1 MEGAAMSESTRKIRI
16 VVIDDQV
23 LFRKGLR
30 ALLDEEEDFEVVGE
44 ADDGLKA
51 VELARAARP
60 DAILMDINMPV
71 CSGVEA
77 TRLIKAEQPDVK
89 IVILT
94 ISDDDQDLF
103 EAIKAGAQGYLL
115 KDLRPEALFDMLR
128 AVMRGE
134 TPISPAIAGKLLN
147 EFRTRPWHE
156 PSETAG
162 WDLTA
167 RELEVLQL
175 VAEGLG
181 NAEIAGRLFIVEG
194 TVKNHLHNILEKL
207 HLENR
212 VQAAAYAIREGLVQP
227 PRKQAPAP

>member
-1 MEGAAMSESTRKIRI
+1 MSEEQPVIRMI
-16 VVIDDQV
+16 LVDDQL
-23 LFRKGLR
+23 LFRRGLR
-30 ALLDEEEDFEVVGE
+30 ALFEEEEGFEIVGE
-44 ADDGLKA
+44 ANNGREAID
-51 VELARAARP
+51 LARETRP
-60 DAILMDINMPV
+60 DAILMDINMPI
-71 CSGVEA
+71 CNGVEA
-77 TRLIKAEQPDVK
+77 TRIIKAEQPDVK
-89 IVILT
+89 VVALT
-94 ISDDDQDLF
+94 VSDDDEDLF

-115 KDLRPEALFDMLR
+115 KDLRPEELFEMIR

-147 EFRTRPWHE
+147 EFRRRPWHE

-181 NAEIAGRLFIVEG
+181 NAEIAARLFIVEG

-212 VQAAAYAIREGLVQP
+212 VQAAAYAIREGLVEP
-227 PRKQAPAP
+227 PRKHAPPS

>member
-1 MEGAAMSESTRKIRI
+1 MSEERPVIRMI
-16 VVIDDQV
+16 LVDDQL
-23 LFRKGLR
+23 LFRRGLR
-30 ALLDEEEDFEVVGE
+30 ALFEEEEGFEIVGE
-44 ADDGLKA
+44 ANNGREAID
-51 VELARAARP
+51 LARETRP
-60 DAILMDINMPV
+60 DAILMDINMPI
-71 CSGVEA
+71 CNGVEA
-77 TRLIKAEQPDVK
+77 TRIIKAEQPDVK
-89 IVILT
+89 VVALT
-94 ISDDDQDLF
+94 VSDDDDDLF

-115 KDLRPEALFDMLR
+115 KDLRPEELFEMIR

-147 EFRTRPWHE
+147 EFRRRPWHE

-181 NAEIAGRLFIVEG
+181 NAEIAARLFIVEG

-212 VQAAAYAIREGLVQP
+212 VQAAAYAIREGLVEP
-227 PRKQAPAP
+227 PRKHAPPS

>member
-1 MEGAAMSESTRKIRI
+1 MGGTAMTDSSQKIRI
-16 VVIDDQV
+16 IVVDDQV

-30 ALLDEEEDFEVVGE
+30 ALLEEVEDFEVAGE
-44 ADDGLKA
+44 ADDGVKA
-51 VELARAARP
+51 VQLARASRP
-60 DAILMDINMPV
+60 DAVLMDVNMPI
-71 CSGVEA
+71 CNGVEA
-77 TRLIKAEQPDVK
+77 TRQIKGELPETK
-89 IVILT
+89 IVMLT

-115 KDLRPEALFDMLR
+115 KDLRPEALFDMIR

-147 EFRTRPWHE
+147 EFRLHPRRE
-156 PSETAG
+156 PAEAAG
-162 WDLTA
+162 WDLTS

-181 NAEIAGRLFIVEG
+181 NAEIAARLYIVEG

-212 VQAAAYAIREGLVQP
+212 VQAAAYAIREGLVEP
-227 PRKQAPAP
+227 PRKQPAAW

>member
-1 MEGAAMSESTRKIRI
+1 MNDGQTKIRM
-16 VVIDDQV
+16 VLVDDQL
-23 LFRKGLR
+23 LFRRGLR
-30 ALLDEEEDFEVVGE
+30 ALFEEEDDFEVVGE
-44 ADDGLKA
+44 ASDGREA
-51 VELARAARP
+51 VDLARTTRP
-60 DAILMDINMPV
+60 DAILMDINMPI
-71 CSGVEA
+71 CNGVEA
-77 TRLIKAEQPDVK
+77 TRIIKAEQPDVK
-89 IVILT
+89 IVALT
-94 ISDDDQDLF
+94 VSDDDQDLF

-115 KDLRPEALFDMLR
+115 KDLRPEELFEMLR

-147 EFRTRPWHE
+147 EFRRRPWHE

-212 VQAAAYAIREGLVQP
+212 VQAAAYAIREGLVEP
-227 PRKQAPAP
+227 PRKHTPS

>member
-1 MEGAAMSESTRKIRI
+1 MSEEQPVIRMI
-16 VVIDDQV
+16 LVDDQL
-23 LFRKGLR
+23 LFRRGLR
-30 ALLDEEEDFEVVGE
+30 ALFEEEEGFEIVGE
-44 ADDGLKA
+44 ANNGREAID
-51 VELARAARP
+51 LARETRP
-60 DAILMDINMPV
+60 DAILMDINMPI
-71 CSGVEA
+71 CNGVEA
-77 TRLIKAEQPDVK
+77 TRIIKAEQPDVK
-89 IVILT
+89 VVALT
-94 ISDDDQDLF
+94 VSDDDDDLF

-115 KDLRPEALFDMLR
+115 KDLRPEELFEMIR

-147 EFRTRPWHE
+147 EFRRRPWHE

-181 NAEIAGRLFIVEG
+181 NAEIAARLFIVEG

-212 VQAAAYAIREGLVQP
+212 VQAAAYAIREGLVEP
-227 PRKQAPAP
+227 PRKHAPPS

>member
-1 MEGAAMSESTRKIRI
+1 MLL
-16 VVIDDQV
+16 VDDQL

-30 ALLDEEEDFEVVGE
+30 ALLEEEKDFEVVGE
-44 ADDGLKA
+44 ASDGREA
-51 VELARAARP
+51 IDLARTTRP
-60 DAILMDINMPV
+60 DAILMDINMPI
-71 CSGVEA
+71 CNGVEA
-77 TRLIKAEQPDVK
+77 TRIIKAEQPDVK
-89 IVILT
+89 IVALT
-94 ISDDDQDLF
+94 VSDDDQDLF

-115 KDLRPEALFDMLR
+115 KDLRPDELFEMLR

-147 EFRTRPWHE
+147 EFRRRPWHE

-181 NAEIAGRLFIVEG
+181 NAEIGGRLFIVEG

-212 VQAAAYAIREGLVQP
+212 VQAAAYAIREGLVEP
-227 PRKQAPAP
+227 PRKRTPPS

>member
-1 MEGAAMSESTRKIRI
+1 MAPDGPRHIRLI
-16 VVIDDQV
+16 LVDDQL

-30 ALLDEEEDFEVVGE
+30 ALFDEEPEFEVVGE
-44 ADDGLKA
+44 ANDGRA
-51 VELARAARP
+51 GIELARATKP

-71 CSGVEA
+71 CNGVEA
-77 TRLIKAEQPDVK
+77 TRIIKSEQPEVK
-89 IVILT
+89 IVALT
-94 ISDDDQDLF
+94 VSDDDQDLF

-115 KDLRPEALFDMLR
+115 KDLRPEDLFEMLR

-134 TPISPAIAGKLLN
+134 TPISPAIAGKLLS
-147 EFRTRPWHE
+147 ELRKRPWHE
-156 PSETAG
+156 PSEAAG

-212 VQAAAYAIREGLVQP
+212 VQAAAYAIREGLVEP
-227 PRKQAPAP
+227 PRKHTPPS

>member
-1 MEGAAMSESTRKIRI
+1 MNDGQPKIRMI
-16 VVIDDQV
+16 LVDDQL
-23 LFRKGLR
+23 LFRRGLR
-30 ALLDEEEDFEVVGE
+30 ALFEEEEDFEIVGE
-44 ADDGLKA
+44 ASDGREA
-51 VELARAARP
+51 IDLARTTRP
-60 DAILMDINMPV
+60 DAILMDINMPI
-71 CSGVEA
+71 CNGVEA
-77 TRLIKAEQPDVK
+77 TRIIKAEQPDVK
-89 IVILT
+89 IVALT
-94 ISDDDQDLF
+94 VSDDDQDLF

-115 KDLRPEALFDMLR
+115 KDLRPEELFEMLR

-147 EFRTRPWHE
+147 EFRRRPWHE

-212 VQAAAYAIREGLVQP
+212 VQAAAYAIREGLVEP
-227 PRKQAPAP
+227 PRKHTPS